1 MFHGRGRLVQWTSVA
16 SDLRTKPNSAFFIL
30 CVQKW
35 CSETLRTD
43 HVLYLIWVKKKK
55 APPSCSAGVQA
66 PSHMQICANAITYS
80 HYLCSV
86 GCQA

>member
-1 MFHGRGRLVQWTSVA
+1 MFHGRGRLVLWTSVA

-55 APPSCSAGVQA
+55 KHLLHAVQVCKYLHTCKYVQMPSPIAI
-66 PSHMQICANAITYS
+66 ICA
-80 HYLCSV
+80 V
-86 GCQA
+86 